1 MLFSIFGH
9 NYYDT
14 YMRRLLSLGIIFT
27 LFAGWACTQE
37 EDVTIV
43 VTTEE
48 VIFVSAEKVRVLG
61 RLITNQPISTSD
73 HGFQISTSENFS
85 SPVIVSLGIKEGPG
99 RFIGEAEALKINQDY
114 FVRSFATVGGMDLFG
129 ETVAIKTLNPII
141 ESYGPTFA
149 RVGQE
154 IVIQGRN
161 FPEGTRVFFGTQ
173 EATILQNFFE
183 SRLRVRIPEPAGE
196 PAVKIRLQIQDEV
209 FEFSQ
214 AFEYQSGKYTLLGQ
228 FPENQRIYENVFF
241 QNQNGFFVGLGALRL
256 GAGYYQG
263 FQRFDPQV
271 GTWTQVDFPGEGR
284 EGAFATSNFL
294 GGGAVEID
302 QGVFQFKRD
311 FWQVTGSTFNRLPD
325 LPINSVN
332 SLAFEINGQLFL
344 AGGSGVGTRSVRKYD
359 SSTQAWTTQA
369 PTPIDIS
376 NSLAWFIYSGKAYF
390 VASDNN
396 VWEYDP
402 NNDTWKIFVSYPGPL
417 GNGFGLAQVVGEKVY
432 IGLYR
437 RTEQFW
443 ELDLRT
449 LIWKAKNTIPGLPQ
463 SINTSYFT
471 FDGQI
476 YILRAPE
483 KSIAGSLPM
492 ELYRFEPN
500 GI

>member
-1 MLFSIFGH
+1 
-9 NYYDT
+9 
-14 YMRRLLSLGIIFT
+14 MRRLLSLGIFLT
-27 LFAGWACTQE
+27 LLAGWACTQE
-37 EDVTIV
+37 EDATIV
-43 VTTEE
+43 VTTED

-73 HGFQISTSENFS
+73 HGFQISMSENFT

-99 RFIGEAEALKINQDY
+99 RFIGEAEGLKINQDY
-114 FVRSFATVGGMDLFG
+114 FVRSFATVGGVDFFG
-129 ETVAIKTLNPII
+129 ETVAIQTLNPII
-141 ESYGPTFA
+141 EGYGPTFA

-154 IVIQGRN
+154 ILIQGRN

-196 PAVKIRLQIQDEV
+196 PIVKIRLQIQDEV

-214 AFEYQSGKYTLLGQ
+214 PFEYQSGKYTLLGQ
-228 FPENQRIYENVFF
+228 FPGNQRIYENVFF
-241 QNQNGFFVGLGALRL
+241 QNSSDFFVGLGALRL

-263 FQRFDPQV
+263 FQRFNPQS

-302 QGVFQFKRD
+302 RDVFQFNRD
-311 FWQVTGSTFNRLPD
+311 FWQVTGSTFTRLPD
-325 LPINSVN
+325 LPTNSVN
-332 SLAFEINGQLFL
+332 SLAFELNGQLFL

-359 SSTQAWTTQA
+359 PTTQAWTTQA
-369 PTPIDIS
+369 STPIDLS

-396 VWEYDP
+396 IWEYEP
-402 NNDTWKIFVSYPGPL
+402 NADSWKILTFYPGSL
-417 GNGFGLAQVVGEKVY
+417 GNGYGMAQVIDNKVY
-432 IGLYR
+432 VGLYR
-437 RTEQFW
+437 RVEQIF
-443 ELDLRT
+443 ELDLNT
-449 LIWKAKNTIPGLPQ
+449 LAWKAKNFIPGLPQ
-463 SINTSYFT
+463 SINAGYFT
-471 FDGQI
+471 SDGQI

-483 KSIAGSLPM
+483 ESIAGSLPM
-492 ELYRFEPN
+492 ELYRFDPN